1 MCFYH
6 INCCCPTVADDMVL
20 ISFSKAALEKMLRIC
35 FGYALKW
42 GYEYN
47 AIKSSVIVFNGK
59 LSNQLLPSRIWKL
72 GEQEVPETSQYKHL
86 GIPIERDMTL
96 NTVTKEA
103 STKLKTTFLSLV
115 NCGLR
120 EDGFTPLTAKLIYKS
135 IVLPKSLYGCEVWSQ
150 LSPTQLSPLERA
162 HRFCGVFFFKLFRF
176 LQAVTRY
183 CIIFYNPPPPP
194 PQIRNTILE

>member
-35 FGYALKW
+35 LEYALKW

-47 AIKSSVIVFNGK
+47 AIKRPVIVFNET
-59 LSNQLLPSRIWKL
+59 LSNQLLPSRIREL

-86 GIPIERDMTL
+86 GITIERDMTL

-115 NCGLR
+115 NCGLH
-120 EDGFTPLTAKLIYKS
+120 EDGFTPPLQPSTFINRLCCLNPYMAAR
-135 IVLPKSLYGCEVWSQ
+135 YGRNCPLFSSQ
-150 LSPTQLSPLERA
+150 
-162 HRFCGVFFFKLFRF
+162 H
-176 LQAVTRY
+176 
-183 CIIFYNPPPPP
+183 
-194 PQIRNTILE
+194 